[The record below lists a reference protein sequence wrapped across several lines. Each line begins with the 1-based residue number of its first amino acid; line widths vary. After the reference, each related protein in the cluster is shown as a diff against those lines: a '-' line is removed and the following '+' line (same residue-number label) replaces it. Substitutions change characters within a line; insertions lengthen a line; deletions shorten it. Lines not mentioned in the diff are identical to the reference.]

1 MAYKTNKPSKAKW
14 SGIIFAATFLAFPI
28 LHFIVF
34 YLGVNVKSWISAFQ
48 PEFGEEFSF
57 INFRLF
63 FIELKDPLNAM
74 SSTIKNTFITFGV
87 YDFISLPLCVFFSY
101 VLYKKVAASSFFRVV
116 FYFPSLLSIVALAL
130 VFYFIVDV
138 KGPIA
143 LEFNSI
149 GLNYP
154 SPFGRE
160 GSAFAWIMVF
170 CVWSGFGYSIVL
182 FSGSIARLP
191 VEIFESA
198 KIEGCSM
205 AREFFTIVVPLL
217 APTISTLFIL
227 NFAAAFGMWAPVQ
240 LLTAGGYK
248 SSTIGY
254 FIYSQAKAGNYKYPS
269 AIGLLVSVIVVPVV
283 LGLKAIS
290 SKFFEEDTF

>member
-1 MAYKTNKPSKAKW
+1 MTYKTNKPSKAKW

-28 LHFIVF
+28 LQFIVF

-48 PEFGEEFSF
+48 PEFGEGFSF

-63 FIELKDPLNAM
+63 FIELTDPLNAM

-143 LEFNSI
+143 LEFNLI

-160 GSAFAWIMVF
+160 GFGFCMDYGFLRMVGLRLFDSAFFGFYRKASRRYFRKRENRRLLYGARIF
-170 CVWSGFGYSIVL
+170 HYSGAASRAHNFNAVHFKLRRGFRYV
-182 FSGSIARLP
+182 GAR
-191 VEIFESA
+191 
-198 KIEGCSM
+198 
-205 AREFFTIVVPLL
+205 
-217 APTISTLFIL
+217 STF
-227 NFAAAFGMWAPVQ
+227 N
-240 LLTAGGYK
+240 GGR
-248 SSTIGY
+248 
-254 FIYSQAKAGNYKYPS
+254 
-269 AIGLLVSVIVVPVV
+269 V
-283 LGLKAIS
+283 
-290 SKFFEEDTF
+290 

>member
-28 LHFIVF
+28 LQFIVF

-48 PEFGEEFSF
+48 PEFGEEFSL

-149 GLNYP
+149 GLRL
-154 SPFGRE
+154 FD
-160 GSAFAWIMVF
+160 SAFFGFYRKASRRDFRKRENRRLLYGARIF
-170 CVWSGFGYSIVL
+170 HYSGAASRAHNFNAVHFKLRRGFRYV
-182 FSGSIARLP
+182 GAR
-191 VEIFESA
+191 
-198 KIEGCSM
+198 
-205 AREFFTIVVPLL
+205 
-217 APTISTLFIL
+217 STF
-227 NFAAAFGMWAPVQ
+227 N
-240 LLTAGGYK
+240 GGR
-248 SSTIGY
+248 
-254 FIYSQAKAGNYKYPS
+254 
-269 AIGLLVSVIVVPVV
+269 V
-283 LGLKAIS
+283 
-290 SKFFEEDTF
+290 

>member
-28 LHFIVF
+28 LQFIVF

-48 PEFGEEFSF
+48 PEFGEEFSL

-138 KGPIA
+138 IGPIA
-143 LEFNSI
+143 LEIISI

-160 GSAFAWIMVF
+160 GSAFAWIMV
-170 CVWSGFGYSIVL
+170 C
-182 FSGSIARLP
+182 
-191 VEIFESA
+191 
-198 KIEGCSM
+198 
-205 AREFFTIVVPLL
+205 LL
-217 APTISTLFIL
+217 YTS
-227 NFAAAFGMWAPVQ
+227 
-240 LLTAGGYK
+240 
-248 SSTIGY
+248 
-254 FIYSQAKAGNYKYPS
+254 PS
-269 AIGLLVSVIVVPVV
+269 PR
-283 LGLKAIS
+283 
-290 SKFFEEDTF
+290 D

>member
-1 MAYKTNKPSKAKW
+1 MDFGFSARVW
-14 SGIIFAATFLAFPI
+14 RRIFAYQFPI
-28 LHFIVF
+28 VLYRTERSVKRNV
-34 YLGVNVKSWISAFQ
+34 VN
-48 PEFGEEFSF
+48 
-57 INFRLF
+57 
-63 FIELKDPLNAM
+63 D
-74 SSTIKNTFITFGV
+74 KNTFITFGV

-182 FSGSIARLP
+182 FRVLSQGFPSRFSKARKSKVALWR
-191 VEIFESA
+191 A
-198 KIEGCSM
+198 
-205 AREFFTIVVPLL
+205 
-217 APTISTLFIL
+217 
-227 NFAAAFGMWAPVQ
+227 NFS
-240 LLTAGGYK
+240 L
-248 SSTIGY
+248 
-254 FIYSQAKAGNYKYPS
+254 
-269 AIGLLVSVIVVPVV
+269 
-283 LGLKAIS
+283 
-290 SKFFEEDTF
+290 